1 MPNSKQIF
9 NIRVIPR
16 AKQNSI
22 TTDADGTIRVHTT
35 AAPTDGKANDAVIRA
50 LSEYWKTPKSSIR
63 IIRGQT
69 SHSKVIEI
77 IDNKQFAYPPKK

>member
-9 NIRVIPR
+9 NVRVIPR

-35 AAPTDGKANDAVIRA
+35 TAPTDGKANDAVICMLA
-50 LSEYWKTPKSSIR
+50 KHFNVQKSAIN
-63 IIRGQT
+63 IIRGHT
-69 SHSKVIEI
+69 SHNKTIEVI
-77 IDNKQFAYPPKK
+77 